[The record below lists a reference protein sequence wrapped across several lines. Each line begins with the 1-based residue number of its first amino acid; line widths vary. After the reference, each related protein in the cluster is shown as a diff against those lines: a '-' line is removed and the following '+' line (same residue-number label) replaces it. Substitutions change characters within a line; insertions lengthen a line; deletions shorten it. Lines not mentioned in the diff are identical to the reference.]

1 MDDLIPALRAF
12 RSFFTV
18 KHITVVIFMLVCLV
32 LVCTPHQDNEAPLA
46 QSCSDASCPFPRPDV
61 ITIPE
66 IRIEEVG
73 QENWTFDLPGDGWE
87 SQDPSNPDIKVE
99 RRNISQECMV
109 LLIKEQ
115 TNTSFATYAVESIK
129 GFVSGGDRIG
139 SIKQVTLNQQKFVL
153 LEGFVSE
160 TDVLLSWNTVKDGF
174 GYSFNC
180 FYHPN
185 VDAGSAQHDLCVE
198 VFESLQIK

>member
-12 RSFFTV
+12 KSFFTM
-18 KHITVVIFMLVCLV
+18 KHITVVVFVALCLV
-32 LVCTPHQDNEAPLA
+32 LVCVPRQDNGAPAA
-46 QSCSDASCPFPRPDV
+46 QSCSDASCPFPRPNV

-87 SQDPSNPDIKVE
+87 RQEPSNSDIKVE
-99 RRNISQECMV
+99 HRNISQDCMV

-115 TNTSFATYAVESIK
+115 TNVPLPTYVVESIK

-139 SIKQVTLNQQKFVL
+139 AIKQVMLGQQKFVL
-153 LEGFVSE
+153 LEGIISE
-160 TDVLLSWNTVKDGF
+160 SDVLLSWNTVKDGF

-198 VFESLQIK
+198 IFESLQIK